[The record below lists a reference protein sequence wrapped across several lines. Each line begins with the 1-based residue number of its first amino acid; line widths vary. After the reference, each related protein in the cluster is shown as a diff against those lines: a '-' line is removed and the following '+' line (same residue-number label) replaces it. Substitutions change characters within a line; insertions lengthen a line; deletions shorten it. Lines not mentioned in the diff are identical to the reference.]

1 MKQSKKRKT
10 DTDRMP
16 VRLDKVAI
24 IRAKAK
30 ELNKTQ
36 VGLLDELLALALRV
50 KRWAPETEETAAA

>member
-1 MKQSKKRKT
+1 MKQSKNRKT
-10 DTDRMP
+10 DIDRMP

-36 VGLLDELLALALRV
+36 VGLLDELLTLALRV